1 MRRIWVRRYSVSKRI
16 ESKNAAVLSANS
28 EPLAPASALDADLL
42 EEHDVNN
49 GSSRSD
55 TLQSVR
61 YQPRESQILILLI
74 IIAQTI
80 CLLTKIVL
88 IFTINKEKALKKRC
102 NSATFARH
110 AG

>member
-1 MRRIWVRRYSVSKRI
+1 MSRRI

-28 EPLAPASALDADLL
+28 EPSSFAWALDADLL

-88 IFTINKEKALKKRC
+88 IFTINKEKAMQKRC
-102 NSATFARH
+102 NFHLFFKSVTH
-110 AG
+110 